1 MTKRKFDMS
10 ARAVGFMESADKSSD
25 TRWAKAEQIV
35 SAKPSGLPPSAVP
48 VLEKG
53 NGLFST
59 VEMHALDVLSV
70 EITKVR
76 DNPRNARKLY
86 DPAVVN
92 QRATSIRLDGQMTPA
107 PACHDWENPGSYI
120 LIGGHYRKKA
130 LLQNGATHIQIKLLP
145 AKNNFDLYRL
155 SYAENDERQSGTP
168 LDDALSWQELQAAG
182 EVGTQDEIA
191 ALVGKPRTTINKTL
205 ALLNLSPGI
214 LSVLKETPDKFT
226 LTAGYE
232 LSLMTSGFSETELI
246 AIAQKVAAGDFS
258 TRDLTRLREARKT
271 KTPRKQKEI
280 SRQHKIVMN
289 GAHRGTIKDW
299 DSGKVVMEVMLTDP
313 AEREQLVSELRERF
327 NLSTDSPDEQGLEN

>member
-25 TRWAKAEQIV
+25 SRWAKAEQIV

-48 VLEKG
+48 VSEKG
-53 NGLFST
+53 NDLAST
-59 VEMHALDVLSV
+59 VSMLALDVLSV

-92 QRATSIRLDGQMTPA
+92 QRATSIRLEGQMTPA
-107 PACHDWENPGSYI
+107 PACLDWENPGSYI

-191 ALVGKPRTTINKTL
+191 ALVGKPRTTVNKTL

-313 AEREQLVSELRERF
+313 AERERLVSELRERF
-327 NLSTDSPDEQGLEN
+327 NLSTDQPK

>member
-53 NGLFST
+53 NSLFST
-59 VEMHALDVLSV
+59 VEMLALDVLSV

-86 DPAVVN
+86 DPAVVT
-92 QRATSIRLDGQMTPA
+92 QRASSIRLDGQMTPA
-107 PACHDWENPGSYI
+107 PACLDWENPGSYI

-130 LLQNGATHIQIKLLP
+130 LLQNGATHIEIKLLP

-205 ALLNLSPGI
+205 ALLNLSPGV
-214 LSVLKETPDKFT
+214 LLVLKETPDKFT

-232 LSLMTSGFSETELI
+232 LSLMASGFSETELI

-327 NLSTDSPDEQGLEN
+327 NLSTESPE

>member
-35 SAKPSGLPPSAVP
+35 SAKPSGLPPSAVT

-53 NGLFST
+53 RGLSST
-59 VEMHALDVLSV
+59 VEMLALDVLSV
-70 EITKVR
+70 DITKVR

-107 PACHDWENPGSYI
+107 PACLDWENPGSYI

-168 LDDALSWQELQAAG
+168 LDDALSWQELQEAG

-289 GAHRGTIKDW
+289 GTHRGTIKDW
-299 DSGKVVMEVMLTDP
+299 DSGKVVMEVMLPDP
-313 AEREQLVSELRERF
+313 AERERLVSELRERF
-327 NLSTDSPDEQGLEN
+327 NLSNDSPE

>member
-48 VLEKG
+48 VLENG

>member
-53 NGLFST
+53 NSLFST
-59 VEMHALDVLSV
+59 VEMLALDVLSV

-86 DPAVVN
+86 DPAVVT

-107 PACHDWENPGSYI
+107 PACLDWENPGSYI

-130 LLQNGATHIQIKLLP
+130 LLQNGATHIQIKLLA

-155 SYAENDERQSGTP
+155 SYAENDQRQSGTP

-205 ALLNLSPGI
+205 ALLNLSTGI

-271 KTPRKQKEI
+271 NTPRKQKEI

-313 AEREQLVSELRERF
+313 AERERVVSELRERF
-327 NLSTDSPDEQGLEN
+327 NLSTDSPE

>member
-53 NGLFST
+53 NGLSST
-59 VEMHALDVLSV
+59 VEMLALDVLSV

-86 DPAVVN
+86 DPAVVT

-107 PACHDWENPGSYI
+107 PACLDWENPGSYI

-205 ALLNLSPGI
+205 ALLNLPPGI

-232 LSLMTSGFSETELI
+232 LSLMTTGFSETELI

-271 KTPRKQKEI
+271 NTPRKQKEI

-327 NLSTDSPDEQGLEN
+327 NLSTDSPE

>member
-53 NGLFST
+53 NGLSST
-59 VEMHALDVLSV
+59 VEMLALDVLSV

-86 DPAVVN
+86 DPAVVT
-92 QRATSIRLDGQMTPA
+92 QRAASIRLDGQMTPA
-107 PACHDWENPGSYI
+107 PACLDWENPGSYI

-155 SYAENDERQSGTP
+155 SYAENDQRQSGTP

-205 ALLNLSPGI
+205 ALLNLSPGV
-214 LSVLKETPDKFT
+214 LLVLKETPDKFT

-327 NLSTDSPDEQGLEN
+327 NLSNDSPE

>member
-1 MTKRKFDMS
+1 MTKSKFDMS

-53 NGLFST
+53 NGLSST
-59 VEMHALDVLSV
+59 VQMHALDVLSV

-205 ALLNLSPGI
+205 ALLNLPPGI

-232 LSLMTSGFSETELI
+232 LSLMTTGFSETELI

-271 KTPRKQKEI
+271 NTPRKQKEI

-327 NLSTDSPDEQGLEN
+327 NLSTDSPE

>member
-25 TRWAKAEQIV
+25 SRWAKAEQIV

-48 VLEKG
+48 VSEKG
-53 NGLFST
+53 NDLAST
-59 VEMHALDVLSV
+59 VSILALDVLSV

-92 QRATSIRLDGQMTPA
+92 QRATSIRLEGQMTPA
-107 PACHDWENPGSYI
+107 PACLDWENPGSYI

-168 LDDALSWQELQAAG
+168 LDDALSWQELQVAG
-182 EVGTQDEIA
+182 EVGTQDDIA

-232 LSLMTSGFSETELI
+232 LSLMTTGFSETELI

-258 TRDLTRLREARKT
+258 TRDLNRLREARKT

-313 AEREQLVSELRERF
+313 AERERLVSELRERF
-327 NLSTDSPDEQGLEN
+327 NLSTDQPK